1 MKVLFAA
8 SELLPYVKTGGL
20 ADVADALPRALKKYM
35 DISVVIPLYG
45 FLEIESLQE
54 FDRFELELGG
64 ILYSI
69 EIYFT
74 LQEGLSVYFI
84 KAPLL
89 STTKH
94 LYGYNDIDYANNDLR
109 FGIFSAAIVE
119 LSLKLKIDLLHLNDW
134 HTALAALFIDQRS
147 LNIKTVFTIHNLA
160 YQGIFSKE
168 SCERLGI
175 DPSYFN
181 MDALEFYGQL
191 NSMKGGIAYSDA
203 VTTVSPS
210 YAQEILTDEFGCGLE
225 GFLSYHDDKLS
236 GILNGINTKVFDP
249 ANDPYLQE
257 CYNSTTLENKHENKV
272 AFLKTSKL
280 KDPRKTLFVVISR
293 LVEQKGMELLIK
305 VLPDMLEKK
314 INVFVLGEG
323 EELYTSKLN
332 TLASK
337 YSNFDFQNS
346 YDEVLSHKVYA
357 AADFFVMP
365 SLFEP
370 CGLAQMI
377 AMRYGTI
384 PIVHAI
390 GGLKDSVH
398 EEKNRC
404 GRGIVF
410 EKYTKKEFSKAIE
423 RALKLKRDSEAFK
436 EAVVFNMEC
445 DFSFETGAK
454 SYMKLYESLF

>member
-1 MKVLFAA
+1 MRVLFAA
-8 SELLPYVKTGGL
+8 SEMLPYVKTGGL
-20 ADVADALPRALKKYM
+20 ADVADALPKALKKYT

-45 FLEIESLQE
+45 FLEIENLQE
-54 FDRFELELGG
+54 CDRFELELGG
-64 ILYSI
+64 ISYSV
-69 EIYFT
+69 EVYFT
-74 LQEGLSVYFI
+74 LQEGMGVYFI

-89 STTKH
+89 STTQH
-94 LYGYNDIDYANNDLR
+94 LYGYNDLDYANNDLR

-119 LSLKLKIDLLHLNDW
+119 LSLRLKVELLHLNDW
-134 HTALAALFIDQRS
+134 HTALAALFIDQHS

-160 YQGIFSKE
+160 YQGIFSQE

-175 DPSYFN
+175 DASYFN

-210 YAQEILTDEFGCGLE
+210 YAQEILSDEFGCGLE
-225 GFLSYHDDKLS
+225 GFLNHHADKLS

-249 ANDPYLQE
+249 LSDPHLQE
-257 CYNSTTLENKHENKV
+257 SYNSTTLENKYKNKV
-272 AFLKTSKL
+272 AFLKSTTL
-280 KDPRKTLFVVISR
+280 KDPRKTLFVIVSR
-293 LVEQKGMELLIK
+293 LVEQKGIDLFIK
-305 VLPDMLEKK
+305 VLPEMLEKK

-323 EELYTSKLN
+323 EELYANKLN
-332 TLASK
+332 VLASK
-337 YSNFDFQNS
+337 HPNLEFQNS
-346 YDEVLSHKVYA
+346 YDEVLSHKAYA

-377 AMRYGTI
+377 AMRYGAV

-398 EEKNRC
+398 EKENRC
-404 GRGIVF
+404 GRGVVF
-410 EKYTKKEFSKAIE
+410 EKFTKKEFSKAIE
-423 RALKLKRDSEAFK
+423 RAFKLKKDSEAFRDL
-436 EAVVFNMEC
+436 VVFNMEC

>member
-1 MKVLFAA
+1 MRVLFAA
-8 SELLPYVKTGGL
+8 SEMLPYVKTGGL
-20 ADVADALPRALKKYM
+20 ADVADALPRALKKYT

-45 FLEIESLQE
+45 FLELQNLE
-54 FDRFELELGG
+54 KVEDFELELGG
-64 ILYSI
+64 ISYSV
-69 EIYFT
+69 EVYFT
-74 LQEGLSVYFI
+74 LQEGLGVYFI

-89 STTKH
+89 STTQH
-94 LYGYNDIDYANNDLR
+94 LYGYNDVDYANNDLR
-109 FGIFSAAIVE
+109 FGIFSASIVE
-119 LSLKLKIDLLHLNDW
+119 LAVRLKIDLLHLNDW
-134 HTALAALFIDQRS
+134 HTALAALFIDQKS
-147 LNIKTVFTIHNLA
+147 LAIKTVFTIHNLA
-160 YQGIFSKE
+160 YQGIFSQE

-175 DPSYFN
+175 EPSYFN

-225 GFLSYHDDKLS
+225 GFLHYHVEKLS

-249 ANDPYLQE
+249 ASDPYLHE
-257 CYNSTTLENKHENKV
+257 CYDTATLENKHKNKA
-272 AFLKTSKL
+272 AFLKNTKL
-280 KDPRKTLFVVISR
+280 KDPRKTLFVVLSR
-293 LVEQKGMELLIK
+293 LVEQKGINLLIK
-305 VLPDMLEKK
+305 VLPEMLEKK
-314 INVFVLGEG
+314 INIFVLGEG
-323 EELYTSKLN
+323 EELYTNKLN
-332 TLASK
+332 ALSSK
-337 YSNFDFQNS
+337 YSNLEFQNA
-346 YDEVLSHKVYA
+346 YDEVLSHKAYA

-377 AMRYGTI
+377 AMRYGAI
-384 PIVHAI
+384 PIVHAT

-398 EEKNRC
+398 EKKNGC

-410 EKYTKKEFSKAIE
+410 EKFTKKEFSKAIG
-423 RALKLKRDSEAFK
+423 RAFKLKKDTEAFR
-436 EAVVFNMEC
+436 ESVVFNMEC